1 MFEQDYIMRM
11 IKEMVRLFLKILFN
25 INTDSP
31 TAELLENEQKQGIL
45 NNLTNMI
52 DEGNIN
58 KAENELYSII
68 ENGEKDD
75 LEMVILFYSY
85 LNDKDDDFLSEHDF
99 SREEVKKGLKT
110 VLSKYGFESLSD
122 LLF

>member
-11 IKEMVRLFLKILFN
+11 IKEMVRLFLKLLFN

-99 SREEVKKGLKT
+99 SREEVKNGLKT

>member
-11 IKEMVRLFLKILFN
+11 IKEMVRLFLKLLFN

-31 TAELLENEQKQGIL
+31 TAELLENEHKQGIL
-45 NNLTNMI
+45 NYLTNMI

-85 LNDKDDDFLSEHDF
+85 LNDKDDYFLSEHDF
-99 SREEVKKGLKT
+99 SREEVKDGLKT
-110 VLSKYGFESLSD
+110 VLSKYGFESLSE
-122 LLF
+122 LLL

>member
-11 IKEMVRLFLKILFN
+11 IKEMVRLFLKLLFN

-31 TAELLENEQKQGIL
+31 SAELLENEQKQGIL

-52 DEGNIN
+52 DKGNIN

-99 SREEVKKGLKT
+99 SREEVKNGLKT
-110 VLSKYGFESLSD
+110 VLSKYGFESLSE

>member
-11 IKEMVRLFLKILFN
+11 IKEMVRLLLKLLFN

-31 TAELLENEQKQGIL
+31 TAELLENEQKQRIL

-99 SREEVKKGLKT
+99 SREEVKDGLKA
-110 VLSKYGFESLSD
+110 VLSKYGLESLSE

>member
-11 IKEMVRLFLKILFN
+11 IKEMVRLLLKLLFN

-31 TAELLENEQKQGIL
+31 TAELLENEHKQRIL

-52 DEGNIN
+52 DEGYIN

-68 ENGEKDD
+68 ENGKKED

-85 LNDKDDDFLSEHDF
+85 LNNKEDDFLSEHDF
-99 SREEVKKGLKT
+99 SREEVKYGLKT
-110 VLSKYGFESLSD
+110 VLSKYGFESLSE

>member
-1 MFEQDYIMRM
+1 MRM
-11 IKEMVRLFLKILFN
+11 IKEMVRLLLKLLFN

-31 TAELLENEQKQGIL
+31 TAELLENEQKQRIL

-99 SREEVKKGLKT
+99 SREEVKDGLKA
-110 VLSKYGFESLSD
+110 VLSKYGLESLSE

>member
-99 SREEVKKGLKT
+99 SREEVKNGLKT
-110 VLSKYGFESLSD
+110 GLSKYGFESLSD

>member
-99 SREEVKKGLKT
+99 SREEVKNGLKT

>member
-11 IKEMVRLFLKILFN
+11 IKEMVRLFLKLLFN

-58 KAENELYSII
+58 KAENEMYSII

-99 SREEVKKGLKT
+99 SREEVKDGLKT
-110 VLSKYGFESLSD
+110 VLSKYGFESLSE

>member
-11 IKEMVRLFLKILFN
+11 IKEMVRLFLKLLFN

-31 TAELLENEQKQGIL
+31 TAELLENEQKQRIL

-99 SREEVKKGLKT
+99 SREEVKDGLKT
-110 VLSKYGFESLSD
+110 VLSKYGFESFSE
-122 LLF
+122 LFF

>member
-11 IKEMVRLFLKILFN
+11 IKEMVRLFLKLLFN

-31 TAELLENEQKQGIL
+31 TAELLENEQKQSIL

-99 SREEVKKGLKT
+99 SREEVKDGLKT
-110 VLSKYGFESLSD
+110 VLSKYGFESFSE
-122 LLF
+122 LFF

>member
-11 IKEMVRLFLKILFN
+11 IKEMVRLFLKFLFN

-85 LNDKDDDFLSEHDF
+85 LNEKDDDFLSEHDF
-99 SREEVKKGLKT
+99 SREEVKDGLKT
-110 VLSKYGFESLSD
+110 VLSKYGFESLSE

>member
-11 IKEMVRLFLKILFN
+11 IKEMVRLFLKLLFN

-31 TAELLENEQKQGIL
+31 SAELLENEQKQGIL

-52 DEGNIN
+52 DKGNIN

-99 SREEVKKGLKT
+99 SREEVKNGLKT